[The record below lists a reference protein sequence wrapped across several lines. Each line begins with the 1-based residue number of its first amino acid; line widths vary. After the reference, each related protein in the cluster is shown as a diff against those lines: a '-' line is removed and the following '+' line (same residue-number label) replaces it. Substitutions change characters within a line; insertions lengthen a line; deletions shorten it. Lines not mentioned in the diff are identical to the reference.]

1 MEKPMSTQ
9 KIPQTDSVQELA
21 QFWDAHDL
29 TDFEDQLEEIT
40 EPVFEREAVVRVRLQ
55 PKEVEAVKE
64 VARLRGIDYLD
75 LIREWVLEKVH
86 TA

>member
-1 MEKPMSTQ
+1 MSTQ

>member
-29 TDFEDQLEEIT
+29 TDFEDQLEEST